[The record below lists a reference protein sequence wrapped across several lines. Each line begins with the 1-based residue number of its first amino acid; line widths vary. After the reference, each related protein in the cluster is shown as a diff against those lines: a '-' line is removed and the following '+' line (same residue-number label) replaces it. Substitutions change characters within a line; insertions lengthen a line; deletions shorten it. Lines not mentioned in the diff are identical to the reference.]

1 MYQQTVNEK
10 DWKTFRAK
18 LPGWQEAYMERL
30 NREYVALLTGAGDAS
45 DRFWALEKRIRE
57 DMKSVGVVAEMSR
70 SKMYQNL
77 LGLLA
82 DGVITP
88 DDLEGFTD
96 ELREKLAFVTRNW
109 E

>member
-10 DWKTFRAK
+10 DWKMFRAK

-30 NREYVALLTGAGDAS
+30 NREYVALLTGVGDAS

-57 DMKSVGVVAEMSR
+57 DKKSVGVVAEMSR

-96 ELREKLAFVTRNW
+96 ELREKLAFVTRNRA
-109 E
+109 